1 MGLNSALINAGNA
14 LNAYTTSIQVAGQNI
29 ANASTPGYIR
39 ESALLA
45 SSSPIE
51 QRGLIVG
58 SGVEV
63 VGIQQQVNLFLERRI
78 HTSNGEFKASESR
91 NTIYKQL
98 ELQLRELGTS
108 DLSTSLNEFLG
119 AINDIVAE
127 PESTALRQFVIQ
139 QGQQFAND
147 VSGLRARI
155 NTLRVDTLNLD
166 HSLNVETLV
175 SEANKLLDIVD
186 ALNPQIVSMEKAG
199 LSNSDAGG
207 LRSERYEALNRL
219 SEIVPIQFLERDNGF
234 VEIRSGSESLI
245 QLGDS
250 TRFESYSVVD
260 RGVGVLNVRIANSKA
275 LLPSTGGIINGVA
288 DGRDNILGQFVDD
301 LDRYTAGVIFEFNK
315 IHASGE
321 GTKRHTSLT
330 GTNAIDDVSV
340 ALDDAST
347 RLSFTPEHGR
357 FEVRVTNAESGI
369 TETTTVQVDLDGIGT
384 ETSATSLIA
393 DLNAIAGLNSS
404 ITSNGRLEITS
415 DPGFEFAFA
424 NDTSHVLA
432 ALGINTFFTG
442 NNSNNIGVN
451 SLVTSD
457 PGYLATAQGGGPS
470 DNRNAAALSEFAEN
484 KMSALD
490 GQSIVEFYS
499 VVVANVA
506 QGSATEQALTD
517 GLLSFKL
524 SLFSQKQQ
532 TSGVSLDEEAINL
545 IEFQHGYQAA
555 ARMISTLD
563 ELFTILLQ
571 I

>member
-29 ANASTPGYIR
+29 ANANTPGYVR

-45 SSSPIE
+45 TSSPTR
-51 QRGLIVG
+51 QGDLIVG

-63 VGIQQQVNLFLERRI
+63 IGIQQQINLFLEKRI
-78 HTSNGEFKASESR
+78 HTSNGEFKAAESR

-108 DLSTSLNEFLG
+108 DLSSGLNEFLG
-119 AINDIVAE
+119 SINDIVAE

-139 QGQQFAND
+139 QGQQFASD
-147 VSGLRARI
+147 VTNLRDRI

-175 SEANKLLDIVD
+175 TEANKLLDIVD
-186 ALNPQIVSMEKAG
+186 ALNPQIVSMEQAG

-207 LRSERYEALNRL
+207 LRSERYQALDRL
-219 SEIVPIQFLERDNGF
+219 SEIVPIQFLERENGF
-234 VEIRSGSESLI
+234 VEIRTGSESLI
-245 QLGDS
+245 QLGSS
-250 TRFESYSVVD
+250 TRLETYSTID
-260 RGVGVLNVRIANSKA
+260 RDVGVLNVRIADSKA
-275 LLPSTGGIINGVA
+275 LLPPTGGIINGVA
-288 DGRDNILGQFVDD
+288 EGRDNVLGKFVDD
-301 LDRYTAGVIFEFNK
+301 LNRYTAGIIFEFNK

-330 GTNAIDDVSV
+330 GTNPIADQSA
-340 ALDDAST
+340 ALNDSAAG
-347 RLSFTPEHGR
+347 LAFTPEHGR

-369 TETTTVQVDLDGIGT
+369 TETTAIQIDLDGIGT
-384 ETSATSLIA
+384 ETSAASLLA
-393 DLNAIAGLNSS
+393 DLDAIAGLNAS
-404 ITSNGRLEITS
+404 ITSNGRFSITS

-424 NDTSHVLA
+424 NDSSSVLA

-442 NNSNNIGVN
+442 SNSNDIGVN

-457 PGYLATAQGGGPS
+457 PGYLATSQGGGPS
-470 DNRNAAALSEFAEN
+470 DNRNAVALSEFADN
-484 KMSALD
+484 KMSSLD

-499 VVVANVA
+499 VVVADVA

-571 I
+571 L